1 MADVRRTYRNDTTT
15 DAPHYR
21 RASDRAEQRASRA
34 ADHGD
39 EAALRIASAQAEA
52 LLRRRH
58 EHALAIEAADRTGNL
73 GLLGR
78 PDPS

>member
-1 MADVRRTYRNDTTT
+1 MADVRRTYRNDAT
-15 DAPHYR
+15 DTPHYR

-39 EAALRIASAQAEA
+39 EAALRIATAQAEA

-58 EHALAIEAADRTGNL
+58 EHALAIEAAGRPGNH

-78 PDPS
+78 LDPS

>member
-1 MADVRRTYRNDTTT
+1 MADVRGTYRNDAT
-15 DAPHYR
+15 DTPHYR

-39 EAALRIASAQAEA
+39 EAALRIATAQAEA

-58 EHALAIEAADRTGNL
+58 EHALALEATGRHGDL

-78 PDPS
+78 SEPS

>member
-1 MADVRRTYRNDTTT
+1 MADVRRTYRNDAT
-15 DAPHYR
+15 DTPHYR

-39 EAALRIASAQAEA
+39 EAALRIATAQAEA

-58 EHALAIEAADRTGNL
+58 EHALATEAAGRPGNH

-78 PDPS
+78 LDPN

>member
-1 MADVRRTYRNDTTT
+1 MADVRRTYRNEAVDTQ
-15 DAPHYR
+15 HYR

-39 EAALRIASAQAEA
+39 EAALRIATAQAEA

-58 EHALAIEAADRTGNL
+58 EHALALEATGRHGEL
-73 GLLGR
+73 RPLGR
-78 PDPS
+78 PDPR